1 MATFIPEWKSASAR
15 EIQIKRVLEA
25 LGDDHVVRRPVREG
39 CPAAL
44 FVQHR
49 ALGWMALAVSTAAFD
64 ELDGEQLFVSE
75 QREGFENLLATWQH
89 GIPSLIVMW
98 SCSTEQAR
106 ALNRQFVSRF
116 GARIVS
122 REQFTSIGPKLIH
135 AMLAPVAAAVEQSLL
150 GTYFPEIEIPLPCT
164 ARGVFHRDNSARLPR
179 FFLDWDQEWAAKLD
193 LEMPA
198 EQRGTSR
205 DFSVRLLNGVA
216 GSGKTLIAIHRA
228 LLLAELFPR
237 QRILVLIHNTPI
249 VADLKDRLHRARGGL
264 PRNVVMQTFFAWICR
279 QWRRMFGVFPAI
291 AEHEDVLELVRHHRL
306 RLPGL
311 SASDERLVAEIDF
324 IDDSLISDEAGY
336 LAARRAGRGF
346 ALRAAERRQV
356 WALYEVVTEHLRRR
370 HLHTW
375 SALPRA
381 VCLAR
386 ERHAALERFHHILAD
401 EAQFFAPSWF
411 QVVKLSLAPQGQLFL
426 CADPQQGF
434 LKNRLSWKSAGLDV
448 SGRTK
453 KLLRSYR
460 STQAILQAAAALLS
474 GAVQPRTG
482 DDFLDPDYAGMD
494 AGKAPALVYAASPQ
508 DALDRLVNEIASLH
522 DERNIP
528 LGAFLVIYGRN
539 VDRHALYVRLGQRL
553 GAGRVWWFNERSQK
567 KEPPQGHGQDYLRM
581 AYVDSATG
589 LEGAIVFLVGMEPLF
604 FAEDM
609 AALGDEE
616 RREEEARKLYM
627 AMTRAGRRLVVVASQ
642 RLPQRAEEV
651 FDVVG
656 EGPSDQH

>member
-1 MATFIPEWKSASAR
+1 
-15 EIQIKRVLEA
+15 
-25 LGDDHVVRRPVREG
+25 
-39 CPAAL
+39 
-44 FVQHR
+44 
-49 ALGWMALAVSTAAFD
+49 
-64 ELDGEQLFVSE
+64 
-75 QREGFENLLATWQH
+75 
-89 GIPSLIVMW
+89 
-98 SCSTEQAR
+98 
-106 ALNRQFVSRF
+106 
-116 GARIVS
+116 
-122 REQFTSIGPKLIH
+122 
-135 AMLAPVAAAVEQSLL
+135 
-150 GTYFPEIEIPLPCT
+150 
-164 ARGVFHRDNSARLPR
+164 
-179 FFLDWDQEWAAKLD
+179 

-198 EQRGTSR
+198 EQRDTSR

-264 PRNVVMQTFFAWICR
+264 PRNVEMQTFFAWIRR
-279 QWRRMFGVFPAI
+279 QWRRLFGVFPAI
-291 AEHEDVLELVRHHRL
+291 AEHEDVLELVHHHRL

-311 SASDERLVAEIDF
+311 SASDARLVAELDF

-356 WALYEVVTEHLRRR
+356 WALYEAVTESLRRR

-381 VCLAR
+381 ICLACN
-386 ERHAALERFHHILAD
+386 RHAALERFHHILAD
-401 EAQFFAPSWF
+401 EAQFFAPAWF

-453 KLLRSYR
+453 KLRRSYR
-460 STQAILQAAAALLS
+460 STQAILYAAATLLR
-474 GAVQPRTG
+474 GAVQPRAG
-482 DDFLDPDYAGMD
+482 DDFLDPDYADMD

-522 DERNIP
+522 AERGIP

-539 VDRHALYVRLGQRL
+539 VDRRALYVRLGRRF
-553 GAGRVWWFNERSQK
+553 GAGRVWWFNEHSQK

-589 LEGAIVFLVGMEPLF
+589 LEGAIVFLIGTEPLF
-604 FAEDM
+604 FSGEMGAV
-609 AALGDEE
+609 GDEE

-642 RLPQRAEEV
+642 RLPERAEEV
-651 FDVVG
+651 FDLVP
-656 EGPSDQH
+656 EAPSDVH